1 MKESMIL
8 PVQEIGSG
16 GRLIDEGVLA
26 SLNLTV
32 LIIID
37 GTWGFL

>member
-1 MKESMIL
+1 MIL

-16 GRLIDEGVLA
+16 ERFIDEGVLA

>member
-8 PVQEIGSG
+8 PVQETGSG
-16 GRLIDEGVLA
+16 ERLIDEGMLA